1 MSYLTL
7 YIAVDVSSEHQIL
20 RIIID
25 HPCLLLLLLLL
36 LLLVYQLAI
45 YRDRSQPSKSGNEK
59 KREATLCAWTRFIHK
74 KRKKKATPSCM
85 PCLSTE
91 DRLRPRRGDDGICM
105 CGIRKGDKSVDGK
118 ANGTFQLIKGPGRA
132 RRRNIKGKK
141 KEEL

>member
-1 MSYLTL
+1 MCMDE
-7 YIAVDVSSEHQIL
+7 VH
-20 RIIID
+20 
-25 HPCLLLLLLLL
+25 
-36 LLLVYQLAI
+36 
-45 YRDRSQPSKSGNEK
+45 SQE
-59 KREATLCAWTRFIHK
+59 EE
-74 KRKKKATPSCM
+74 KKATPSCM

-105 CGIRKGDKSVDGK
+105 CGIRKDDKSVDGK